1 MMIFFSLI
9 FIYSVEKT
17 CSKIWAFE
25 RIIGFTLNES
35 ADKEIKSIMLRTAC
49 QDLCLSERTFQCRSI
64 TYDYG
69 RRLCR
74 LFRETRR
81 SKPNSFKLSSDHVDY
96 FEYKC
101 ADGNYFF
108 VFYILNLVKANR
120 NGNGEK
126 TEKLSR
132 ETMCVC
138 VCVCVSLGQSKLV
151 PIGQIGIGK

>member
-1 MMIFFSLI
+1 MIFFSLI

-25 RIIGFTLNES
+25 RIIGFTLNEP

-96 FEYKC
+96 FENKC
-101 ADGNYFF
+101 ANGNYFF
-108 VFYILNLVKANR
+108 VFYIFLVYIYRSKQSLFLYIYIQNFPHV
-120 NGNGEK
+120 NIETFVIVTLSML
-126 TEKLSR
+126 TEFVL
-132 ETMCVC
+132 
-138 VCVCVSLGQSKLV
+138 
-151 PIGQIGIGK
+151 PHH